1 MRRILAITITLLL
14 SFTLAA
20 PLFAID
26 SANSLPE
33 CCRRTGRHHCAANM
47 APPADRSVNSIG
59 PRCPAFPRATA
70 APTLHDCTPVISSSL
85 AIPIFVHPSAS
96 PQTEARY
103 RIAFARSRQKRGPPA
118 SLAAC

>member
-1 MRRILAITITLLL
+1 MRRLLAITITLLL

-20 PLFAID
+20 PLFVID

-33 CCRRTGRHHCAANM
+33 CCRRNGRHHCATM
-47 APPADRSVNSIG
+47 SGSTESSFTTIG
-59 PRCPAFPRATA
+59 ARCAAFPKPSALPA
-70 APTLHDCTPVISSSL
+70 LHSFALSMVSTTRTEL
-85 AIPIFVHPSAS
+85 FVHPSAS

-118 SLAAC
+118 APVAS